1 MAGSKQPEQFRLPKD
16 PKVEVEKS
24 TMNDYLGFPRFVTGI
39 KSLAGVLEV
48 SSSTVNR
55 WKASGLLD
63 DATYQNGKYIL
74 FDVYGV
80 LDILRVSN
88 QKGRYNQSK
97 YSHNRNEYNCSKS
110 CACTRRADNC
120 PGNGR
125 MY

>member
-1 MAGSKQPEQFRLPKD
+1 MKKKMEVPHNKTVRIMAGNEQPEQFRLPKD

-24 TMNDYLGFPRFVTGI
+24 TMDDYLGFPRFVTGI

-97 YSHNRNEYNCSKS
+97 YNHN
-110 CACTRRADNC
+110 
-120 PGNGR
+120 
-125 MY
+125 M

>member
-1 MAGSKQPEQFRLPKD
+1 MEVPHNKTVCIMAGSKQPEQFRLPKD

-24 TMNDYLGFPRFVTGI
+24 TMDDYLGFPRFVTGI

-97 YSHNRNEYNCSKS
+97 YNHN
-110 CACTRRADNC
+110 
-120 PGNGR
+120 
-125 MY
+125 M